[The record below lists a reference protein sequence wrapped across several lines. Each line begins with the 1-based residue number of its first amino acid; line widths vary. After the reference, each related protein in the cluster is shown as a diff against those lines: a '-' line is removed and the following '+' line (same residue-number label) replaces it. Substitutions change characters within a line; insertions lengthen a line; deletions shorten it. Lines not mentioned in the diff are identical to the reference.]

1 MKAGFE
7 VEFMLDHIHLLAC
20 AMFSQ
25 KARGGL
31 LALDRQIEYLKKS
44 SALLEVLR
52 GIFSEASS
60 PLPQIG
66 FITVEPSP
74 LLLNHGYYR

>member
-1 MKAGFE
+1 MKAGFK

-25 KARGGL
+25 KAREGL
-31 LALDRQIEYLKKS
+31 LTLDRQIEYLKKS
-44 SALLEVLR
+44 SALLEVLC

-60 PLPQIG
+60 SMSLAGTLVLDSLI
-66 FITVEPSP
+66 
-74 LLLNHGYYR
+74 

>member
-60 PLPQIG
+60 PMSLAGTLVLDSLI
-66 FITVEPSP
+66 
-74 LLLNHGYYR
+74 

>member
-1 MKAGFE
+1 MKAGFK

-60 PLPQIG
+60 SMSLAGTLVLDSLI
-66 FITVEPSP
+66 
-74 LLLNHGYYR
+74 